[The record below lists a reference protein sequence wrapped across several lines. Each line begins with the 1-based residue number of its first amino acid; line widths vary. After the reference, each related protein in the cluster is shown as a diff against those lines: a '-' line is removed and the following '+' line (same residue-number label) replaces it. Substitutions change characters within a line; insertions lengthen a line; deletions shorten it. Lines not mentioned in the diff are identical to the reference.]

1 MGRPKGSKNRST
13 IARER
18 EQMEELKNPTGQ
30 SGPKGEPDPEALK
43 AIEAANR
50 LPEGAV
56 VVEEAEAQPKEEP
69 KALPANGDLAALLK
83 LMTQPDVAA
92 AVVAAASQS
101 PQGRAMLGIP
111 ADRAQASGEGRM
123 DYKRPALR
131 VMGGVEVEHDPSFQ
145 PHPPGYIKM
154 YVRADGALTDY
165 PGPHYE
171 LRKTT
176 VARKDDQGRQIVVNG
191 EAAYEERAVKALI
204 DPGAAQDSAGRPI
217 KSEVY
222 KKWLDLWYECR
233 GRRMGSN
240 VVSEPSATTTTGAP
254 AVALTADESPIVR
267 A

>member
-13 IARER
+13 IER
-18 EQMEELKNPTGQ
+18 EQMEEQKNLSGQ
-30 SGPKGEPDPEALK
+30 SGPAGVPDPEAVK

-56 VVEEAEAQPKEEP
+56 VVEEAKVQSEAMP
-69 KALPANGDLAALLK
+69 PATPVNGDLAALLK
-83 LMTQPDVAA
+83 LITQPDVAA

-123 DYKRPALR
+123 DYKRPTLR

-176 VARKDDQGRQIVVNG
+176 VAKKDDQGRQIVVNG
-191 EAAYEERAVKALI
+191 EAAYEERMVKALI
-204 DPGAAQDSAGRPI
+204 DPGAAQDSAGRPV

-240 VVSEPSATTTTGAP
+240 VVSEPSATTATGAP
-254 AVALTADESPIVR
+254 TLAFTADEAPIVR